1 MPATAN
7 IRMYNQD
14 NLGDCFLIKFTS
26 GQEEAYLLID
36 FGSYMG
42 NNAERERK
50 IAEDIMKTIGD
61 KKLTIAL
68 THQHKDHW
76 SGFLTAGDILKGK
89 NNPERELWLSFLDS
103 ETSKEGNL
111 IRSTTEKYWKKSA
124 KTKQLLLNNFGNV
137 PEVKKMLDQKEG
149 LDLFAEGQTGG
160 PAIKKLLEIAGK
172 KTRFLTPG
180 DSFLMPGI
188 SEGVKVYVLG
198 PPFDNKQLTKMNPGK
213 DEAVVGLNAMAELA
227 NMDLSGSLM
236 LDALNSL
243 DTTTSFEESDF
254 PFNHRFIDTD
264 PANRLKTAYEA
275 TVNNWRKIEYDWLS
289 EVGRLS
295 LYMDKL
301 TNNTSLVLAF
311 ELVESKRVLLFV
323 GDAQIGNWQ
332 SWFNVKFKKTTV
344 TGEDLLKRT
353 VLYKAGHHSS
363 HNATLKQGL
372 ELMNEK
378 ELIIMIPVNEKVS
391 TKFGFAMLKPE
402 MLHGYHRKSKGR
414 VLRADTI
421 EQDGSKFQLD
431 FPFATRE
438 DLKDRLTIHQPDDAE
453 PYLWLELTVKDED

>member
-7 IRMYNQD
+7 IRMYNQN
-14 NLGDCFLIKFTS
+14 NLGDCFLIRFTS
-26 GQEEAYLLID
+26 GEEEAYLLID
-36 FGSYMG
+36 FGSYEG
-42 NNAERERK
+42 TNAKREK
-50 IAEDIMKTIGD
+50 EIAEDIMKTIGN
-61 KKLTIAL
+61 KKLTIVL
-68 THQHKDHW
+68 THQHKDHL

-89 NNPERELWLSFLDS
+89 NKPERELWLSYLDS
-103 ETSKEGNL
+103 ETSKEGNI
-111 IRSTTEKYWKKSA
+111 IRSATEKYWKKNA
-124 KTKQLLLNNFGNV
+124 KTEPLLKKNFGHV
-137 PEVKKMLDQKEG
+137 PKVKNMINQKKG
-149 LDLFAEGQTGG
+149 FDLFSEGQTGG
-160 PAIKKLLEIAGK
+160 AAITKLLEIAGK
-172 KTRFLTPG
+172 KPRFLTPG
-180 DSFLMPGI
+180 DAFLMPGI
-188 SEGVKVYVLG
+188 SKGVKVYVLG

-213 DEAVVGLNAMAELA
+213 DEAVIGLNAMAELA

-243 DTTTSFEESDF
+243 DTQTPFEESDF
-254 PFNHRFIDTD
+254 PFNRRFFDTD
-264 PANRLKTAYEA
+264 PANPIKAAYEDPD
-275 TVNNWRKIEYDWLS
+275 NDWRKIEHDWLS
-289 EVGRLS
+289 EIGRLS

-332 SWFNVKFKKTTV
+332 SWFNIKFKKTAV

-378 ELIIMIPVNEKVS
+378 ELVIMIPVNEKVS

-402 MLHGYHRKSKGR
+402 MLRGYHRKSKGR

-431 FPFATRE
+431 FPFATRA
-438 DLKDRLTIHQPDDAE
+438 DLKDRLTIHQPNNTD
-453 PYLWLELTVKDED
+453 PYLWMELTVKDED